1 MLPGINGD
9 ESWEL
14 PPPATYVITE
24 DRCVV
29 LAYVDVDCRRRLA
42 PEDIVAALHSLER
55 RTAGR
60 ARAPMRPPLLT
71 AAAIKGE
78 CILSAQALPC
88 LGIFFHTLR
97 SMGAVRGVH
106 AKANGTCAFP
116 PRKFASAV
124 TARQSTTY

>member
-1 MLPGINGD
+1 VLPGINGD

-88 LGIFFHTLR
+88 LGIFFTPF
-97 SMGAVRGVH
+97 GVW
-106 AKANGTCAFP
+106 ARFVAFTP
-116 PRKFASAV
+116 KLTEPVLFHQGNLQAL
-124 TARQSTTY
+124 